1 LKKKLYL
8 DGKDIYIGI
17 KKGTEVLIKNK
28 DEINA
33 LNVFPVPDGDTG
45 SNMSAAMLEACQWLD
60 KVKDP
65 TVTKDI
71 LKALKDGLLM
81 GARGNSGVI
90 LSQIFRGFTEAIET
104 KKKVNTNDF
113 ILALKRAKEV
123 SYNAVIRPVEGTLLT
138 LIRRLSERS
147 EKELSEIEDFVEFM
161 DKLYIMSDE
170 IVRETPKYLKKLR
183 DANVVDA
190 GAKVFHMCL
199 KVSATLL
206 REILR

>member
-170 IVRETPKYLKKLR
+170 IVRETPKYLKKVKGCKR
-183 DANVVDA
+183 CGCWSKRFFICA
-190 GAKVFHMCL
+190 
-199 KVSATLL
+199 
-206 REILR
+206 